1 MIELF
6 DERFPADL
14 SRMAEVREIVR
25 IGLAREG
32 VPEEFLERLVLVV
45 DEVVSNSIEHGAEYR
60 QTEKPIR
67 VCVGRT
73 GDGLVLS
80 VDDVDMPPDMV
91 ADLAR
96 EFDEHGEEAP
106 ALRLERGRG
115 MFLINMFLEDLH
127 VSTVEG
133 GGMRLQGRLLE
144 SRY

>member
-1 MIELF
+1 MIDLF

-14 SRMAEVREIVR
+14 GRMAEVRKVVR
-25 IGLAREG
+25 NDLAREG
-32 VPEEFLERLVLVV
+32 VPEEFVERLVLVV
-45 DEVVSNSIEHGAEYR
+45 DEVVSNSIEHGTDYR

-67 VCVGRT
+67 VRVGRT

-80 VDDVDMPPDMV
+80 VDDVDVPPDMV

-96 EFDEHGEEAP
+96 EFDEHGGEAP
-106 ALRLERGRG
+106 ALFLERGRG
-115 MFLINMFLEDLH
+115 MFLINMFLEDLRL
-127 VSTVEG
+127 SSVEG